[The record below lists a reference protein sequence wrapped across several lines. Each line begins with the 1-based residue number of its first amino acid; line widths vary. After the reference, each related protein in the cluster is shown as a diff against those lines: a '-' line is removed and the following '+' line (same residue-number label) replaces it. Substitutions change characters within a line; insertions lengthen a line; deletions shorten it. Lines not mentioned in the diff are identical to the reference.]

1 MVYLAPRQKGVWK
14 VKEYR
19 LYPLKDQD
27 RLPQICALFAKG
39 LADTVPDYWKW
50 KHYTEN
56 GHPEGMIL
64 VAEAED
70 GVFAGMFA
78 LQPVRYVCGDRE
90 LVMVQTQ
97 DLVIDP
103 DHRGTGLMKKL
114 YRFAADHYAKEGA
127 AGFMAFCNA
136 ASYPVF
142 VKYGSRDMGD
152 IYCRNTP
159 KSLLPI
165 YAKKTRWAKDGWL
178 LELTD
183 AMPSDLFYSVSSER
197 FRMKKCDTFMKW
209 KFADNPED
217 TFRWLT
223 IRKDG
228 QLRGYLV
235 VHITQGRLRRA
246 VNIYDWE
253 LDAAVSGTVL
263 RQAVKLLLTHG
274 NWVSLWGLYSDAALG
289 LWAEAGITDRDEKGS
304 HFLLYDFG
312 RETLPDNWQLTRADL
327 DY

>member
-1 MVYLAPRQKGVWK
+1 M
-14 VKEYR
+14 KEYR
-19 LYPLKDQD
+19 LYPLEDRE
-27 RLPQICALFAKG
+27 RLPEICTLFAKG
-39 LADTVPDYWKW
+39 LADTVPGYWKW
-50 KHYTEN
+50 KHYSEN

-70 GVFAGMFA
+70 GTFAGMFA

-90 LVMVQTQ
+90 LVMIQAQ

-114 YRFAADHYAKEGA
+114 YYYAAEYYAREGA
-127 AGFMAFCNA
+127 AGFMAFCNT

-142 VKYGSRDMGD
+142 LKYGSRDMGD
-152 IYCRNTP
+152 IYCRNTA

-165 YAKKTRWAKDGWL
+165 YTGKKHWVKDGWQ
-178 LELTD
+178 LELID
-183 AMPSDLFYSVSSER
+183 AMPADLFYSVSGEQ
-197 FRMKKCDTFMKW
+197 FRMKKSDTFMKW

-223 IRKDG
+223 IRRDG

-235 VHITQGRLRRA
+235 IHIAQGRLRRA
-246 VNIYDWE
+246 VNIYDWD
-253 LDAAVSGTVL
+253 LDDTVPGKIL
-263 RQAVKLLLTHG
+263 KQAVDLLRTHG
-274 NWVSLWGLYSDAALG
+274 NFVSLWGRYSDVILTR
-289 LWAEAGITDRDEKGS
+289 WAEAGVVDKDRNSS
-304 HFLLYDFG
+304 HFLLYAFG
-312 RETLPDNWQLTRADL
+312 KEALPGNWQLTRADL